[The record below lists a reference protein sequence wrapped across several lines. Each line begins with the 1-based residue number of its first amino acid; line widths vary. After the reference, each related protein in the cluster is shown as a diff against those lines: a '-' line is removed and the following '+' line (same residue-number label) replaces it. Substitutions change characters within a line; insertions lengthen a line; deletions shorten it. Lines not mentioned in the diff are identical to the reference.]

1 MSLRAFCHKRVNTVS
16 PQRTI
21 VEACWMM
28 KDKNIGCLLVED
40 HGKLCGILTDRDI
53 ALKVSGEDGDPL
65 TTLVGEIMT
74 RDPVRI
80 SVDGDLRSLLP
91 IMRTHQVRRVP
102 IVDCLDTIVGIV
114 TMDDLIAFFGD
125 EMSELGKTVSERLYQ
140 RTA

>member
-1 MSLRAFCHKRVNTVS
+1 
-16 PQRTI
+16 
-21 VEACWMM
+21 MM